1 MERHLYSL
9 TGRLNIVK
17 MAIFLKAIYRFNVI
31 PTQFLMVLSPQN
43 GKANPQIH
51 VGQEALIS

>member
-9 TGRLNIVK
+9 TGRFNIVK
-17 MAIFLKAIYRFNVI
+17 MAIFLKAIYRFSVI
-31 PTQFLMVLSPQN
+31 PIQFPVASSPEN

-51 VGQEALIS
+51 VGQEGLVS